1 MEHQIKKKPQ
11 FCINPD
17 FRLTSPHFRFSWLK
31 ADQTILRQEAMILSP
46 ERKAYQTSTQYVVG
60 IAHKG
65 ESILGLW
72 LVAPDCLLL

>member
-1 MEHQIKKKPQ
+1 MEHQIKKEPQ

-46 ERKAYQTSTQYVVG
+46 DTALSFKLEVKTQHTLP
-60 IAHKG
+60 I
-65 ESILGLW
+65 SQ
-72 LVAPDCLLL
+72 